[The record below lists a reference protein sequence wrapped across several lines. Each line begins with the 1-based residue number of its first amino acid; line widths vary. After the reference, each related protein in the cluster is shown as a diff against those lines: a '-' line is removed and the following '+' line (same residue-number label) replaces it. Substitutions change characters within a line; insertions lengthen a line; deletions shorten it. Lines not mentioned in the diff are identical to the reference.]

1 MNVSKNVNSMELKEN
16 HMKHGKK
23 GVPGFEEGAR
33 PVNICGLTKQNL
45 LHFDAMNNQTFE
57 QRKQYSPDRIFKRY
71 IERQQRAEML
81 RAQMEQ
87 NRRQQLEKIRAR

>member
-16 HMKHGKK
+16 QMKHSKK
-23 GVPGFEEGAR
+23 VVQGIEMGAR

-57 QRKQYSPDRIFKRY
+57 QRK
-71 IERQQRAEML
+71 
-81 RAQMEQ
+81 
-87 NRRQQLEKIRAR
+87 